1 MQKSGHYIKRKTQHG
16 APRDTRELEAMLDDM
31 LVPPSD
37 EDGQLVARFQIG
49 LNLSASR
56 VGIGFGGLRRQ
67 IG

>member
-1 MQKSGHYIKRKTQHG
+1 MATALVHP
-16 APRDTRELEAMLDDM
+16 AEAARILNGKQAM
-31 LVPPSD
+31 VKPSA
-37 EDGQLVARFQIG
+37 GSQLVARFQIG